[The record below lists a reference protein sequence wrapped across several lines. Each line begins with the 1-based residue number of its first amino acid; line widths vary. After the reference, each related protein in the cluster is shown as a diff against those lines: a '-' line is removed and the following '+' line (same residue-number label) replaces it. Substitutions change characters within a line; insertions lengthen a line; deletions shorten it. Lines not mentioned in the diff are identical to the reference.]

1 MVRANLLT
9 SLISRLIGEALTIDL
24 ADFVNFLYGIL
35 IDLALVTAI
44 EDSPTGPASKS
55 SQSGAK
61 PVTSKRTGVQSSLA
75 DLLFRALSLVF
86 VTRSSAQDNPS
97 WRSAA
102 FAKRLLIS
110 ALTWPPQT
118 ACRAIGFVKTLLV
131 RDPAL
136 EALLTTEEKVASGV
150 YKPDVLDPQ
159 LSGALHSTNFWE
171 LRILQESHWDTS
183 VRNEAKA
190 LMHFKR

>member
-1 MVRANLLT
+1 M
-9 SLISRLIGEALTIDL
+9 
-24 ADFVNFLYGIL
+24 NFLYVIL
-35 IDLALVTAI
+35 IDMALVTSM
-44 EDSPTGPASKS
+44 EDIPGNASRPSPPAP
-55 SQSGAK
+55 SGGK
-61 PVTSKRTGVQSSLA
+61 PVPSKRTGVHSSLA

-110 ALTWPPQT
+110 ALAWPPQT
-118 ACRAIGFVKTLLV
+118 ACRAIAFVRTLLV

-136 EALLTTEEKVASGV
+136 EALLNTEEKVASGV
-150 YKPDVLDPQ
+150 YKPDVPDPQ
-159 LSGALHSTNFWE
+159 LSGALHAANFWE
-171 LRILQESHWDTS
+171 LRMLQENHWDVS

-190 LMHFKR
+190 LMHFTR